1 MKTMDTDTD
10 LEIDP
15 AVERVLC
22 QRLTELAGAAVVP
35 PDGWEKL
42 RERTEAGG
50 VPSRWGRRRLIAAA
64 AVLLVLV
71 GSVVTDDPDG
81 GRDRVSTDDSPSTT
95 VERRS
100 DDDDRRT
107 GADREDSDE
116 VRTVHPDRDPSPVTP
131 GSRSPDDGR
140 GAPDSA
146 APAPGASPDDVSR
159 GAGSGRGSPNPSPSP
174 SPSPAPTTPGSTTTT
189 TPPPP
194 PRTPGDV
201 TVTTSSGFSV
211 EVVVQG
217 DGADYLMYWLRRTD
231 SQYTGSSQS
240 GMFPADGYF
249 PLNIVFASTSY
260 TVNDATGE
268 SVAHEPRGRQCVSFN
283 TFTGTSVAPH
293 EFVFGLVGADVAT
306 VRVHMADGG
315 VHTASLSDRIVGDFH
330 AYLVE
335 AAGEVARVEGY
346 DASGQLLNTAV
357 DSTRIGQG
365 GGVGCSVD
373 VPGRQPPPM

>member
-1 MKTMDTDTD
+1 MKTMDADID
-10 LEIDP
+10 LDIDP
-15 AVERVLC
+15 AVERVLR
-22 QRLTELAGAAVVP
+22 QRLTDLAGAAVVP

-42 RERTEAGG
+42 REQTEAGA
-50 VPSRWGRRRLIAAA
+50 VRSRWGRRRLIAAA

-71 GSVVTDDPDG
+71 GSVVTDDPDR

-95 VERRS
+95 VDRPSE
-100 DDDDRRT
+100 DEDRRT
-107 GADREDSDE
+107 DADREDSDE
-116 VRTVHPDRDPSPVTP
+116 VRTVGPDRSPSAATP

-140 GAPDSA
+140 GAPASA
-146 APAPGASPDDVSR
+146 AVAPGAAHDVEAPSR
-159 GAGSGRGSPNPSPSP
+159 AGSGQGSPSPSP
-174 SPSPAPTTPGSTTTT
+174 SPSPTPTAPGTTTTT

-231 SQYTGSSQS
+231 SHYTGGTQS
-240 GMFPADGYF
+240 GLFPADGYF
-249 PLNIVFASTSY
+249 PLTIVSASTSY

-268 SVAHEPRGRQCVSFN
+268 SVAHEPRGRQCVSFH

-293 EFVFGLVGADVAT
+293 EFVFGRVGADVAT

-315 VHTASLSDRIVGDFH
+315 AHTASLSDRIVGDFH

-357 DSTRIGQG
+357 DSPQVGDG
-365 GGVGCSVD
+365 GTIGCSVD